1 MLKITIISVGGMK
14 ESYFAEAI
22 AEYEKRASA
31 YAELKNINLKE
42 APLAA
47 TRAGDIS
54 AALDAEGEALMH
66 AAFDSMRLSARSYD
80 RILRVSRTIADL
92 AGSEEL
98 KREHIFE
105 AIGYRALDRR
115 N

>member
-1 MLKITIISVGGMK
+1 MRRWNPAHILKFCRLDVTTETILRH
-14 ESYFAEAI
+14 AI
-22 AEYEKRASA
+22 HEF
-31 YAELKNINLKE
+31 
-42 APLAA
+42 
-47 TRAGDIS
+47 G
-54 AALDAEGEALMH
+54 
-66 AAFDSMRLSARSYD
+66 LSARAYD